1 MIKPA
6 LVVLAVLGLTL
17 AAQVQGFADP
27 LSKNGWARV
36 MDVSPHGALLLQYA
50 DGKAA
55 WKRINPDNVRN
66 DTKLAAKFR
75 FQPARYVETKQGSTL
90 TFPSG
95 ETLLYYELDPN

>member
-1 MIKPA
+1 MMKTA
-6 LVVLAVLGLTL
+6 LFAFAVFGSIL
-17 AAQVQGFADP
+17 AASAAGFADP
-27 LSKNGWARV
+27 LSKTGWAV
-36 MDVSPHGALLLQYA
+36 VTDVSPFGAMRIQYA

-90 TFPSG
+90 TFPTG
-95 ETLLYYELDPN
+95 ETLLYYELDLD

>member
-1 MIKPA
+1 MIKTA
-6 LVVLAVLGLTL
+6 LFAFAVSGLIL
-17 AAQVQGFADP
+17 AASAAGFADP

-36 MDVSPHGALLLQYA
+36 IDVSPHGALLLQYA

-75 FQPARYVETKQGSTL
+75 FQPARYVETKRGSTL

-95 ETLLYYELDPN
+95 ETLLYYELDLD